1 MLEMD
6 DERFPNRG
14 ITSYFNSL
22 GLGDT
27 DSRLLA
33 ADGKTLTELETDN
46 EERMT
51 DGQIRT
57 AVDELLAVEEPMA
70 G

>member
-1 MLEMD
+1 ME
-6 DERFPNRG
+6 DEWLPNRG
-14 ITSYFNSL
+14 ITSYFNNL

-27 DSRLLA
+27 DSRLLV
-33 ADGKTLTELETDN
+33 ADGKMLTELETDN
-46 EERMT
+46 EERTT

-57 AVDELLAVEEPMA
+57 AVDELLAVKEPMA